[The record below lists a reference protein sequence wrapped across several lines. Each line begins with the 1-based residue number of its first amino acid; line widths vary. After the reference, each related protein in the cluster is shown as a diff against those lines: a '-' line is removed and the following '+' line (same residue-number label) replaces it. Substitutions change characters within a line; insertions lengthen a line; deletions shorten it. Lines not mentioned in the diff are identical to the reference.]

1 MALAAGRRMTP
12 RNCAVPTPLLSA
24 ATSAADMTFC
34 SHRACGH
41 DILLRRQDSDAKF
54 PVKFKLA
61 GVAQTGSGLP
71 KGPTKGGQGSW
82 TLPVTYPDC
91 RTLTQ
96 AAETPSGNK
105 VAAGARCRAAAAS
118 PSSCESN
125 RAQRSPSPASS
136 PFAHTLS
143 RRCEARP
150 RREALERRHAKSCE
164 GPCCQRSRTA

>member
-1 MALAAGRRMTP
+1 MVALAAGRRMTP

-96 AAETPSGNK
+96 AATLQALMFDAK
-105 VAAGARCRAAAAS
+105 
-118 PSSCESN
+118 
-125 RAQRSPSPASS
+125 QRKGCK
-136 PFAHTLS
+136 
-143 RRCEARP
+143 R
-150 RREALERRHAKSCE
+150 
-164 GPCCQRSRTA
+164 

>member
-1 MALAAGRRMTP
+1 MVALAAGRRMTP

-96 AAETPSGNK
+96 AAGK
-105 VAAGARCRAAAAS
+105 FVACLARAVLGAVVVRGSLDPGRGGLAFAGRLTAVADPPPR
-118 PSSCESN
+118 
-125 RAQRSPSPASS
+125 RSPP
-136 PFAHTLS
+136 P
-143 RRCEARP
+143 
-150 RREALERRHAKSCE
+150 REACVPVRPVCCGRRACRPGAHAAM
-164 GPCCQRSRTA
+164 P